1 MKHIFTPL
9 PLLTA
14 LVLCCA
20 CTKQGAGQQP
30 AQTSVPTAK
39 ASAPETL
46 PQVASVP
53 AAAPQVAH
61 DTTHTSAAAP
71 VQAAPSGCRNLQR
84 VTDINH
90 LLRQLAD
97 NLDNAC
103 LFNSSVNSLNNTLF
117 EPDTAD
123 TVLFPELDPNAE
135 DYRQRIDLAFEA
147 ITTGGRA
154 MPPPEKW
161 QEYMR
166 EMEKYV
172 ENSIGFHLSEGSN
185 TFSMQGYEPRRARA
199 LHVSTDLET
208 ASRNLFGNI
217 TDLPPDL
224 AARGITSRD
233 RHGGTF
239 RLPADCNPDR
249 PFLLIN
255 FDQTGRNTD
264 IAVYERTTNPNANGC
279 SPVSGSL
286 KNDPKEP

>member
-14 LVLCCA
+14 LALCCA

-30 AQTSVPTAK
+30 AQTSAPAAK
-39 ASAPETL
+39 ASAPKTL

-61 DTTHTSAAAP
+61 DTTPASAAAP

-103 LFNSSVNSLNNTLF
+103 LFNTSVNSLNNTLF

-172 ENSIGFHLSEGSN
+172 ENSIGFHLLKGSSS
-185 TFSMQGYEPRRARA
+185 FSMQGRKPRETRE
-199 LHVSTDLET
+199 LHVSGNLET
-208 ASRNLFGNI
+208 TPRDLFGNI
-217 TDLPPDL
+217 KDLPPDL
-224 AARGITSRD
+224 AARGITSRNK
-233 RHGGTF
+233 HGGTF

-249 PFLLIN
+249 PFLLIE
-255 FDQTGRNTD
+255 FDEAGRNTNV
-264 IAVYERTTNPNANGC
+264 AVYERVADPRRSGCGNA
-279 SPVSGSL
+279 VSGSL
-286 KNDPKEP
+286 KNDP

>member
-1 MKHIFTPL
+1 M
-9 PLLTA
+9 A
-14 LVLCCA
+14 LCCA
-20 CTKQGAGQQP
+20 CTKQGAGQQQP
-30 AQTSVPTAK
+30 AQTSAPAAK

-46 PQVASVP
+46 PQVASEP
-53 AAAPQVAH
+53 AAAPQVVH
-61 DTTHTSAAAP
+61 DTTPASAAAP

-90 LLRQLAD
+90 LLRQLVD

-208 ASRNLFGNI
+208 TSRNLFGNI
-217 TDLPPDL
+217 KDLPPDL

>member
-14 LVLCCA
+14 LALCCA
-20 CTKQGAGQQP
+20 CTKQSAGQQQP
-30 AQTSVPTAK
+30 AQTSAPAAK

-46 PQVASVP
+46 PQVASEP
-53 AAAPQVAH
+53 AAAPQVVH
-61 DTTHTSAAAP
+61 DTTPASAAAP

-90 LLRQLAD
+90 LLRQLVD

-172 ENSIGFHLSEGSN
+172 ENSIGFHLLKGSSS
-185 TFSMQGYEPRRARA
+185 FSMQGRKPRETRE
-199 LHVSTDLET
+199 LHVSGNLENT
-208 ASRNLFGNI
+208 PRDLFGNI
-217 TDLPPDL
+217 KDLPPDL
-224 AARGITSRD
+224 AARGITSHNK
-233 RHGGTF
+233 HGGTF

-249 PFLLIN
+249 PFLLIE
-255 FDQTGRNTD
+255 FDEAGRNTNV
-264 IAVYERTTNPNANGC
+264 AVYERVADPRRSGCGNA
-279 SPVSGSL
+279 VSGSL
-286 KNDPKEP
+286 KNDP

>member
-14 LVLCCA
+14 LALCCA
-20 CTKQGAGQQP
+20 CTKQGAGQQQP
-30 AQTSVPTAK
+30 AQTSAPAAK
-39 ASAPETL
+39 ASASETL
-46 PQVASVP
+46 PQVASEP

-61 DTTHTSAAAP
+61 DTTPASAAAP

-172 ENSIGFHLSEGSN
+172 ENSIGFHLLKGSS
-185 TFSMQGYEPRRARA
+185 TFSMQGRKPRETRE
-199 LHVSTDLET
+199 LHVSGNLET
-208 ASRNLFGNI
+208 TPRDLFGNI
-217 TDLPPDL
+217 KDLPPDL
-224 AARGITSRD
+224 AARGITSRNK
-233 RHGGTF
+233 HGGTF

-249 PFLLIN
+249 PFLLIE
-255 FDQTGRNTD
+255 FDEAGRNTNV
-264 IAVYERTTNPNANGC
+264 AVYERVADPRRSGCGNA
-279 SPVSGSL
+279 VSGSL
-286 KNDPKEP
+286 KNDP

>member
-9 PLLTA
+9 SLLTA
-14 LVLCCA
+14 LALCCA

-61 DTTHTSAAAP
+61 DTTPASAAAP

-208 ASRNLFGNI
+208 TSRNLFGNI
-217 TDLPPDL
+217 KDLPPDL

>member
-14 LVLCCA
+14 LALCCA
-20 CTKQGAGQQP
+20 CTKQGAGQQQP
-30 AQTSVPTAK
+30 AQTSAPAAK
-39 ASAPETL
+39 ASAPKTL
-46 PQVASVP
+46 PQVASEP

-61 DTTHTSAAAP
+61 DNPPASAAAP

-172 ENSIGFHLSEGSN
+172 ENSIGFQLLKGSSS
-185 TFSMQGYEPRRARA
+185 FSMQGRKPRETRE
-199 LHVSTDLET
+199 LHVSGNLET
-208 ASRNLFGNI
+208 TPRDLFGNI
-217 TDLPPDL
+217 KDLPPDL
-224 AARGITSRD
+224 AARGITSRNK
-233 RHGGTF
+233 HGGTF

-249 PFLLIN
+249 PFLLIE
-255 FDQTGRNTD
+255 FDEAGRNTTV
-264 IAVYERTTNPNANGC
+264 AVYERVADPRRSGCGNA
-279 SPVSGSL
+279 VSDSL
-286 KNDPKEP
+286 KTDP